1 MKKTL
6 SFFLAALLCVL
17 LFGCALQTPI
27 TLGEEHLLP
36 SDGIVSEATLS
47 ALKTQRKVL
56 TLRGTAD
63 GFDYTWT
70 LFGEE
75 IETPK
80 DCNFSLRSIKA
91 NKKTITL
98 KFASKEPFGFS
109 PLLTLFLP
117 QRLHAD
123 VAAVYRASVQ
133 ESNFVCAASVTVG
146 DSGGAVSFAVDDP
159 TGTYVIV
166 PQKTQAEFA
175 APAEEDADDAPS
187 VSAEPTATAAQENTT
202 APAVTVAAATTRE
215 VQRTSAAKTTT
226 PATTAKQP
234 TAKTT
239 APAAA
244 PVTTTTTTTTA
255 PASESAAK
263 GGECTFSVECATIF
277 QHLDALAPGK
287 LDALPSD
294 GVILAAQSVSF
305 SAGES
310 VFDVLQRVCRE
321 NKIPMEASFVPLYH
335 SAYVEGIHNLYEF
348 DCGEGSGWMYRVNGW
363 YPNYGCSRYM
373 LKDGDT
379 VEFRYTCDLGADVGG
394 RNDYTIDDSID

>member
-6 SFFLAALLCVL
+6 SLFLAALLCFL
-17 LFGCALQTPI
+17 LFGCALQTPT
-27 TLGEEHLLP
+27 TLADELLLP
-36 SDGIVSEATLS
+36 DDGIVFEETLS

-56 TLRGTAD
+56 TLRGSTD
-63 GFDYTWT
+63 GVDYTWT

-75 IETPK
+75 IETPQ

-91 NKKTITL
+91 SAKTIKL
-98 KFASKEPFGFS
+98 KFAAKEPFGFS

-146 DSGGAVSFAVDDP
+146 DSGGAVSFSVDDP

-166 PQKTQAEFA
+166 PQKTQAVTA
-175 APAEEDADDAPS
+175 APAGEDADDALS
-187 VSAEPTATAAQENTT
+187 MSTEPTAAAARERTN
-202 APAVTVAAATTRE
+202 APAASAAAAATTRA
-215 VQRTSAAKTTT
+215 VQSTSAAKTTAPT
-226 PATTAKQP
+226 TAAKQPSTQPKATTA
-234 TAKTT
+234 ASVTT
-239 APAAA
+239 SAA
-244 PVTTTTTTTTA
+244 TTTTV
-255 PASESAAK
+255 PATESAAK
-263 GGECTFSVECATIF
+263 GGVCTFSIECGTIF
-277 QHLDALAPGK
+277 QHLDDLAPGK

-294 GVILAAQSVSF
+294 GVIFPPQSVTF

-310 VFDVLQRVCRE
+310 VFDVLQHICKE
-321 NKIPMEASFVPLYH
+321 NKIPMEASQVPLYH

-394 RNDYTIDDSID
+394 RNDYTVE